1 EALIKRA
8 DQDASNPGPRDR
20 DALPFLDRNAA
31 GFKAFVADFPNLSF
45 YYYQRLMKAAQEMS
59 DNGKAA
65 DFAVKAL
72 AIKPDDLFTML
83 TLAQTLPDPDRAEE
97 VGRKAVDQ
105 VTALVSSPTGAAMPA
120 AQRADLLS
128 SVHSTLGRLYLN
140 QKRYADSQKSYL
152 AAIAARNDDPT

>member
-1 EALIKRA
+1 
-8 DQDASNPGPRDR
+8 
-20 DALPFLDRNAA
+20 
-31 GFKAFVADFPNLSF
+31 
-45 YYYQRLMKAAQEMS
+45 

-65 DFAVKAL
+65 DFAAKAL
-72 AIKPDDLFTML
+72 AIKHDDLFTML

-97 VGRKAVDQ
+97 VARKAVDQ

-120 AQRADLLS
+120 AQKADLLS

-152 AAIAARNDDPT
+152 AAIAARNDDPGLYFGLGIAFTKQSPPKFTEAMDAFAKSIYLKGPAEQQARQYLEIVYLQEKKSLEG